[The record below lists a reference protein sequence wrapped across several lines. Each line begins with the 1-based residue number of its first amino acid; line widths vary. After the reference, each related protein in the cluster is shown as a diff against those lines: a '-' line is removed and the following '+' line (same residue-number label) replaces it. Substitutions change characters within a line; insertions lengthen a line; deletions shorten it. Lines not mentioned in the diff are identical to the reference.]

1 MFRTQNHRI
10 ASSSDQLHTLTI
22 NKVSLNAFD
31 DKRYILDNGID
42 TLQFGHI
49 NSVHNRF
56 FDEDDNF
63 DIESLSSWSS
73 GELYKIENQRQ
84 FETTVET
91 NNCNAEIPDTGFV
104 RTTAIKESDIASDEI
119 ADQNNIEEECPAYN
133 PFIDYKAIE
142 SDS

>member
-1 MFRTQNHRI
+1 M
-10 ASSSDQLHTLTI
+10 
-22 NKVSLNAFD
+22 SLSAFD

-49 NSVHNRF
+49 NIVHNRF

-73 GELYKIENQRQ
+73 GELNKIENQRQ

-91 NNCNAEIPDTGFV
+91 NNGNAEIPDTGFV
-104 RTTAIKESDIASDEI
+104 
-119 ADQNNIEEECPAYN
+119 
-133 PFIDYKAIE
+133 
-142 SDS
+142 